1 MARITMQDCQSVIE
15 SPFDIVKVAA
25 ERARQLQDG
34 MTPQVDARENKP
46 AVVALREIAA
56 GKLTEGGL
64 VEDISEEESDY

>member
-34 MTPQVDARENKP
+34 MTPR
-46 AVVALREIAA
+46 
-56 GKLTEGGL
+56 
-64 VEDISEEESDY
+64 